1 MAYDN
6 KNLYIAFRCGEPNMK
21 AQQVVQGARD
31 SSIWGGESVEV
42 SILKPG
48 QPTDDA
54 NAVFYHLILNPA
66 NDHWDGL
73 NTGTGT
79 DMGYNPGWQSA
90 TQKNATGWTAEIA
103 IPWKEI
109 GVTDAHSGL
118 QIHAN
123 LARQRMS
130 DKTEYSSWS
139 QFTSGFQEPQNF
151 GTLTLQ

>member
-1 MAYDN
+1 M
-6 KNLYIAFRCGEPNMK
+6 
-21 AQQVVQGARD
+21 
-31 SSIWGGESVEV
+31 
-42 SILKPG
+42 
-48 QPTDDA
+48 
-54 NAVFYHLILNPA
+54 FYHLILNPA

-73 NTGTGT
+73 NTGTSS
-79 DMGYNPGWQSA
+79 DMSFNPHWQSA
-90 TQKNATGWTAEIA
+90 TAKTATGWTAEIA

-130 DKTEYSSWS
+130 DTTEYSSWS
-139 QFTSGFQEPQNF
+139 QYVSGFQEPQNL